1 MHCMET
7 FIIMLLFILI
17 YTIDYTL
24 SYIDKD
30 GWWKGERPN
39 YAALLL
45 LLQ

>member
-1 MHCMET
+1 MHCIET

-17 YTIDYTL
+17 YTIDYTP
-24 SYIDKD
+24 SCIDKD
-30 GWWKGERPN
+30 GWWKGERLS